1 MPPSANPDPEHGRL
15 AGGSAIVTGAGS
27 GIGRAIALALAREA
41 MRVLLVG
48 RHIDPL
54 RQTAQRAGAAA
65 GAEVVAADL
74 ATELGIATVARA
86 APASLRVLVHSAG
99 HFVRRPVVGTAAP
112 EWRMTAAVNVH
123 APMLLTAA
131 CLGALSAARG
141 HVVFINSS
149 AGLQNG
155 APGTAAYAASK
166 HALRAAA
173 DALRQEVNA
182 RGIRVLSIFPG
193 RTDTPMQQA
202 VLRAEGRSAKPGA
215 LLAPEDVAEMV
226 VAALLL
232 PPRAEV
238 TELAIR
244 PSLPL

>member
-1 MPPSANPDPEHGRL
+1 
-15 AGGSAIVTGAGS
+15 
-27 GIGRAIALALAREA
+27 
-41 MRVLLVG
+41 MRVVLVG
-48 RHIDPL
+48 RKVDPL
-54 RQTAQRAGAAA
+54 RETARLANATAC
-65 GAEVVAADL
+65 AEVVPANL
-74 ATELGIATVARA
+74 ATEAGIAAVARA

-99 HFVRRPVVGTAAP
+99 LFLRRPVAQTAEP
-112 EWRMTAAVNVH
+112 DWCMTAAVNVH

-131 CLGALSAARG
+131 CLGPLGAARG

-149 AGLQNG
+149 AGLQKG
-155 APGTAAYAASK
+155 AAGTAAYAASK

-182 RGIRVLSIFPG
+182 QGIRVLSVFPG

-202 VLRAEGRSAKPGA
+202 VLVAEGRSARPGT
-215 LLAPEDVAEMV
+215 LLAAEDVAEMV
-226 VAALLL
+226 VAALRLSS
-232 PPRAEV
+232 RAEV

>member
-1 MPPSANPDPEHGRL
+1 MRVVLVGRQLDSLRQTARL
-15 AGGSAIVTGAGS
+15 AGG
-27 GIGRAIALALAREA
+27 
-41 MRVLLVG
+41 
-48 RHIDPL
+48 
-54 RQTAQRAGAAA
+54 AA
-65 GAEVVAADL
+65 EIVAADL
-74 ATELGIATVARA
+74 ATETGIAAVAHA

-99 HFVRRPVVGTAAP
+99 IFARGTVAETAAP

-131 CLGALSAARG
+131 CFGALRAARG

-149 AGLQNG
+149 AGLQRGG
-155 APGTAAYAASK
+155 AGTAAYAASK
-166 HALRAAA
+166 HALRAAV

-182 RGIRVLSIFPG
+182 HGIRVLSVFPG
-193 RTDTPMQQA
+193 RTDTPMQKA
-202 VLRAEGRSAKPGA
+202 VLEAEGRSAKPGT

-226 VAALLL
+226 VAALRL